1 MGLFARVLLIA
12 GVFGSTVVVASS
24 AGRMPAA
31 VSPAPVPAPVSSP
44 ARLGVVAGSDDPHR
58 LDLAQLVPRGGTI
71 NHVWFV
77 PQGRGRTQLLVAWQR
92 GRNAHDDRIDPRRYA
107 LTLWNPEG
115 RVKNPGYEPRDWVPH
130 PLVTG
135 SPFPIAD
142 YNGGSAIRMADVT
155 GDGRVDLLV
164 TIGCTGCNHGTSV
177 VFVAAT
183 LGRHVRKIYGRG
195 FLSTKDPKVGV
206 RGRVISE
213 TWWGAKD
220 GLVWFDE
227 AGAGRSVCCPD
238 YRIQTFLRWDGT
250 RLKTIATRKVSNSGD
265 HSVAPDMPPP

>member
-1 MGLFARVLLIA
+1 MVLLSRVLLIA
-12 GVFGSTVVVASS
+12 GVFGSTVAVAVSLS
-24 AGRMPAA
+24 AGRAPAA
-31 VSPAPVPAPVSSP
+31 APQARTPAPTSLPAPP
-44 ARLGVVAGSDDPHR
+44 RVVAGSDDPHG
-58 LDLAQLVPRGGTI
+58 LDLAQLVPSGGTI

-92 GRNAHDDRIDPRRYA
+92 GRNADDDRRDPRRYA

-115 RVKNPGYEPRDWVPH
+115 RVKGRGYEPRDWVPH

-142 YNGGSAIRMADVT
+142 SRGGSAIRLADVT

-177 VFVAAT
+177 VFVAT
-183 LGRHVRKIYGRG
+183 TFGRQVRKIYGRG

-206 RGRVISE
+206 HGRVISE
-213 TWWGAKD
+213 ADWGSKN
-220 GLVWFDE
+220 GLLWFDTYAE
-227 AGAGRSVCCPD
+227 HWLSD
-238 YRIQTFLRWDGT
+238 KRILTFLKWTGHGWRT
-250 RLKTIATRKVSNSGD
+250 VSRRQTTSKEIERLHLHG
-265 HSVAPDMPPP
+265 